1 MLTFRK
7 FRLRVWDE
15 LGYRT
20 EVKSPTWRVQ
30 LYGRAQD
37 FDEKAFRKTLS
48 DLLRHVN
55 ESGTKILAFLV
66 QKYKY

>member
-20 EVKSPTWRVQ
+20 EVKSPTWRMQ

-37 FDEKAFRKTLS
+37 FDEKVFQKTLA
-48 DLLRHVN
+48 DLLRHVK